1 MTWKVK
7 QKEGFF
13 KTAERELSIRK
24 DQLFLKPLEG
34 KDQTEIRLSDQEI
47 LSITFTRQS
56 QAYPELEIRTTGPTL
71 ILLVCEASQVQ
82 LEEMILQMSMRYG
95 QKVSV
100 A

>member
-34 KDQTEIRLSDQEI
+34 SDQTEIHLSDQEI
-47 LSITFTRQS
+47 ISITFTRQS

-71 ILLVCEASQVQ
+71 ILLVYETSQVH
-82 LEEMILQMSMRYG
+82 LEDMILQMSTRFG
-95 QKVSV
+95 QKVYV
-100 A
+100 T